1 MIDITIQERFDHRF
15 ENSAILYSIG
25 SADQGNIQKLL
36 ALSYNKPF
44 GMMRKYNQITETF
57 RDYNQD

>member
-1 MIDITIQERFDHRF
+1 MGYKKLSNKQELQ
-15 ENSAILYSIG
+15 ILI
-25 SADQGNIQKLL
+25 

>member
-1 MIDITIQERFDHRF
+1 MIDISIRKKIDNRFQ
-15 ENSAILYSIG
+15 NSCVLYSVG

-44 GMMRKYNQITETF
+44 GMMRKYKEITETF